1 MALAAAGAWWT
12 ADMGSPAAG
21 AVFAMVVPGVAG
33 RAGGMARGVGAAGA
47 VAVALSLVVVA
58 GVGGSQLDAVELLA
72 VYCGLLASAVIGARW
87 ADAVGRADAAA
98 AQLKAGRAE
107 LVRNVS
113 HELRTPLTV
122 IQGLL
127 TTLFQHWDSLD
138 EPAKLDLIDS
148 ASSNVAS
155 LDSSVLHFI
164 DVGRLE
170 RGEVELAAEDV
181 DLAAVVS
188 SVKSK
193 LASALAGYE
202 VKEKLDVTT
211 WRSDPAAISRVLELL
226 IENAA
231 RFSPLGS
238 VITVSSAEQD
248 GRLQLAVADQGK
260 GVPPTVQAKVFE
272 PFWRAD
278 VAESGV
284 SRGAGLGLYVA
295 KRLTEQLG
303 GEIGFTSVK
312 GRGSRFVATIPA
324 G

>member
-1 MALAAAGAWWT
+1 
-12 ADMGSPAAG
+12 
-21 AVFAMVVPGVAG
+21 VA
-33 RAGGMARGVGAAGA
+33 AAGA
-47 VAVALSLVVVA
+47 VAVALAVVVVA
-58 GVGGSQLDAVELLA
+58 DVGTSDLDAIELVA
-72 VYCGLLASAVIGARW
+72 VYAGLLASAAVGARW
-87 ADAVGRADAAA
+87 GEVARRADDAAE
-98 AQLKAGRAE
+98 QLKVSRAE

-170 RGEVELAAEDV
+170 RGEVEMVAEEV
-181 DLAAVVS
+181 DLAAVLS

-193 LASALAGYE
+193 LAHALAGYE
-202 VKEKLDVTT
+202 VKDKLQVRT
-211 WRSDPAAISRVLELL
+211 WRSDPTAVARILELL
-226 IENAA
+226 LENAA
-231 RFSPLGS
+231 RFSPVGS
-238 VITVSSAEQD
+238 VITVSSAESS
-248 GRLQLAVADQGK
+248 GRLELAVADQGK

-272 PFWRAD
+272 PFWRSD
-278 VAESGV
+278 VADSGV
-284 SRGAGLGLYVA
+284 SRGAGIGLYVA

-312 GRGSRFVATIPA
+312 GRGSRFVATLPA
-324 G
+324 A